1 VAWAFQGFTSKGFDM
16 RDYEIIH
23 TEDTQ
28 GFHIVCSVTYED
40 SHPADCFSYEE
51 DEMRELCRKIDAGIY
66 SWFAVRVEAYK
77 GGILLGC
84 DYLGGCLYD
93 SPMQFVKESGYYADM
108 VDASVQEAK
117 NALEKLYATREPA

>member
-1 VAWAFQGFTSKGFDM
+1 M

-28 GFHIVCSVTYED
+28 GFHIVVSVTTED

-51 DEMRELCRKIDAGIY
+51 DEMLELCRKIDAGIY

-77 GGILLGC
+77 GGILLGS

-93 SPMQFVKESGYYADM
+93 SPKQFIEMNDYYSDM
-108 VDASVQEAK
+108 VDNAVKDAR
-117 NALEKLYATREPA
+117 NALERLYSTREPLTA

>member
-1 VAWAFQGFTSKGFDM
+1 M
-16 RDYEIIH
+16 RHYEIIH

-28 GFHIVCSVTYED
+28 GFHIVCSVTFED